1 MSKLKDILAL
11 PEGVRR
17 TAALVAWVQG
27 IYGVDDPKPILVGGA
42 AVELYTGGAYTTG
55 DLDFVGS
62 VPAAVAKALAEAG
75 FERRGRHWIHDP
87 GRIFLEFPAAGLDP
101 GEESIT
107 LEVEGERIVVVEPE
121 ALVADRLAAWQVWE
135 SPQDGVNAWLIARGR
150 SLDFQRIEALAGVR
164 GVSAAAAKL
173 AEIVERWQER
183 DPTEEELEQWARDI
197 PDG

>member
-1 MSKLKDILAL
+1 VNDLATILSL

-27 IYGVDDPKPILVGGA
+27 IYGLENPKPILVGGA

-62 VPAAVAKALAEAG
+62 VPSVVSKALEKAG

-87 GRIFLEFPAAGLDP
+87 GQIFIEFPSSSLDS
-101 GEESIT
+101 GEESII
-107 LEVEGERIVVVEPE
+107 LEVEGEEVVVVEPE

-135 SPQDGVNAWLIARGR
+135 SPQDGVNAWLITRGR
-150 SLDFQRIEALAGVR
+150 SLDMNRINALAR
-164 GVSAAAAKL
+164 AKGVSAAAERL
-173 AEIVERWQER
+173 VEIVERWQER
-183 DPTEEELEQWARDI
+183 DPTDEELMRWATAI

>member
-1 MSKLKDILAL
+1 MSELTDILAL

-17 TAALVAWVQG
+17 TAVLVAWVQG

-62 VPAAVAKALAEAG
+62 VPATVAKALAEAG

-87 GRIFLEFPAAGLDP
+87 GQIFLEFPASGLDW
-101 GEESIT
+101 GEEAIT

-150 SLDFQRIEALAGVR
+150 SLDFQRIEALAGAR
-164 GVSAAAAKL
+164 GVSAAAARL
-173 AEIVERWQER
+173 AEILERWRGR
-183 DPTEEELEQWARDI
+183 DPTEEELEQWAMAC
-197 PDG
+197 P